1 MTYKYDVF
9 ISYRRREPVL
19 SWVREHFAPL
29 VEQWLPQALPQDPAI
44 FRDELSIETGEA
56 WPEKLR
62 LGILHAR
69 LLVAVFSPDYFRSPW
84 CLAEFE
90 SMRAREK
97 RHGLRSAER
106 PDGLVYA
113 VRFSDGEHFPEAAQA
128 LQQKD
133 LRRFN
138 LSAPGFRLTQPYVDF
153 EREMQIV
160 VSEIAALLPR
170 APDWQADWPVVTP
183 PAAPRAHAPLP
194 RLA

>member
-1 MTYKYDVF
+1 MTYEHDVF
-9 ISYRRREPVL
+9 ISYRRRDPVL
-19 SWVREHFAPL
+19 TWVREHFAPL
-29 VEQWLPQALPQDPAI
+29 IERWLPEALPQEPAI
-44 FRDELSIETGEA
+44 FRDEDSIDTGDA

-62 LGILHAR
+62 RGVLRTR
-69 LLVAVFSPDYFRSPW
+69 LLVAVFSPGYFRSPW

-90 SMRAREK
+90 SMLEREK

-128 LQQKD
+128 LQMKD

-138 LSAPGFRLTQPYVDF
+138 LTAPGFRLTEPYVEF

-160 VSEIAALLPR
+160 ASEIAAMMPR
-170 APDWQADWPVVTP
+170 APDWRSDWPVVTP
-183 PAAPRAHAPLP
+183 PAAPRPHAPLP
-194 RLA
+194 RLR